1 MESMVDIECSYK
13 VVTLVGD
20 NDNNIGSEDDVDHKL
35 KVILIK
41 WNKDVFPP
49 APSMFFKLK
58 LFSKIEDRQTLIG

>member
-1 MESMVDIECSYK
+1 MESMVDIQCSYK

-41 WNKDVFPP
+41 WNKDVFPR
-49 APSMFFKLK
+49 SIHVFQ
-58 LFSKIEDRQTLIG
+58 IEAVFPNLR